1 MSTQSERT
9 ERTLNIFSLY
19 LLQTIT
25 ELMGPEMAKGSL
37 ERVGEAIA
45 EKLLQKFGAD
55 SLHVVDLKDLT
66 KNANPLKFFD
76 DTLEA
81 HGGMVYVIERCPFV
95 REVRD
100 FLELNKEMP
109 PLLSEIVEIYN
120 REGLG
125 YAVSP
130 FCIIHQTLRAKI
142 VHEIKVGDKGVEFLQ
157 LGCKAPS
164 GKIKLA
170 DQNIKK
176 VGSSDTAVQDILKSR
191 ACCYA
196 ISPKP

>member
-1 MSTQSERT
+1 MSTT
-9 ERTLNIFSLY
+9 TDKTLNIFSLY

-25 ELMGPEMAKGSL
+25 ELMGPEMAKGTL

-45 EKLLQKFGAD
+45 EKLIQKFGQD
-55 SLHVVDLKDLT
+55 SLHVADLKDLVKT
-66 KNANPLKFFD
+66 GNPLKFFD

-81 HGGMVYVIERCPFV
+81 KGDQVYVIEKCPFI

-100 FLELNKEMP
+100 FLEVNKEMP

-130 FCIIHQTLRAKI
+130 FCIIHQTLRARI
-142 VHEIKVGDKGVEFLQ
+142 VKEIKVGGKEVEFLQ
-157 LGCKAPS
+157 LGCKSPS
-164 GKIKLA
+164 GKVKLA

-176 VGSSDTAVQDILKSR
+176 IGTSEVVIQDILKSR

-196 ISPKP
+196 ITSKP

>member
-1 MSTQSERT
+1 MSTQP

-45 EKLLQKFGAD
+45 EKLLQKFGVD
-55 SLHVVDLKDLT
+55 SLHVADLKDLT
-66 KNANPLKFFD
+66 NNANPLKFFD
-76 DTLEA
+76 DTLQMQD
-81 HGGMVYVIERCPFV
+81 GKLYVIERCPFI

-100 FLELNKEMP
+100 FMEVNKEMP
-109 PLLSEIVEIYN
+109 PLLTEIVEIYN

-130 FCIIHQTLRAKI
+130 FCIIHQTLRARLVK
-142 VHEIKVGDKGVEFLQ
+142 EIKVGGKDVNFFQ

-170 DQNIKK
+170 DQNITKL
-176 VGSSDTAVQDILKSR
+176 GSSDAAIQEVLKTR

-196 ISPKP
+196 ITPKLS

>member
-1 MSTQSERT
+1 MSTQSDK
-9 ERTLNIFSLY
+9 TLNIFSLY

-45 EKLLQKFGAD
+45 EKLFQKFGLD
-55 SLHVVDLKDLT
+55 SLLVGDLKDLAKT
-66 KNANPLKFFD
+66 ANPLKFFD
-76 DTLEA
+76 DTLETQ
-81 HGGMVYVIERCPFV
+81 GDKLYVIERCPFI

-100 FLELNKEMP
+100 FLEVNKEMP

-130 FCIIHQTLRAKI
+130 FCIIHQTLRAKL
-142 VHEIKVGDKGVEFLQ
+142 VHAIRVGGQDVEYLQ

-176 VGSSDTAVQDILKSR
+176 VGSSDVAVQDILKAR

-196 ISPKP
+196 IVRKP

>member
-1 MSTQSERT
+1 MSSPTDK
-9 ERTLNIFSLY
+9 TLNIFALY

-45 EKLLQKFGAD
+45 ERLLQKFGKD
-55 SLHVVDLKDLT
+55 SLNVSDLKDLAKST
-66 KNANPLKFFD
+66 NPLKFFD

-81 HGGMVYVIERCPFV
+81 QGDKLYVIERCPFI

-100 FLELNKEMP
+100 FLEVNKEMP

-130 FCIIHQTLRAKI
+130 FCIIHQTLRAKL
-142 VHEIKVGDKGVEFLQ
+142 VHEIKVGGKDVEFLQ

-170 DQNIKK
+170 DLNIKK
-176 VGSSDTAVQDILKSR
+176 VGSSDIAVQEILKSR

-196 ISPKP
+196 IIPKP

>member
-1 MSTQSERT
+1 MSTQP

-19 LLQTIT
+19 LLQTLT

-45 EKLLQKFGAD
+45 EKLLQKFGMD
-55 SLHVVDLKDLT
+55 SLHVADLKDLLKT
-66 KNANPLKFFD
+66 ANPLKFFD
-76 DTLEA
+76 DTLQ
-81 HGGMVYVIERCPFV
+81 MQDDKLYVIERCPFI

-100 FLELNKEMP
+100 FMEVNKEIP
-109 PLLSEIVEIYN
+109 PLLTEIVEIYN

-130 FCIIHQTLRAKI
+130 FCIIHQTLRAKL
-142 VHEIKVGDKGVEFLQ
+142 VKEIKVGGKDVDFFQ
-157 LGCKAPS
+157 LGCKSPS

-170 DQNIKK
+170 DQNIMKL
-176 VGSSDTAVQDILKSR
+176 GSSESTIQDVLKTR

-196 ISPKP
+196 ITPKLG

>member
-1 MSTQSERT
+1 MSTQSDK
-9 ERTLNIFSLY
+9 TLNIFSLY

-45 EKLLQKFGAD
+45 EKLLQKFGSD
-55 SLHVVDLKDLT
+55 SLHVADLKDLAKT
-66 KNANPLKFFD
+66 QNPLKFFD

-81 HGGMVYVIERCPFV
+81 KGDQVYVIERCPFI

-100 FLELNKEMP
+100 FLEVNKEMP

-130 FCIIHQTLRAKI
+130 FCIIHQTLRTRL
-142 VHEIKVGDKGVEFLQ
+142 VRDIKAGGKDVEFLQ
-157 LGCKAPS
+157 LGCKALS
-164 GKIKLA
+164 GKLKLA

-176 VGSSDTAVQDILKSR
+176 VGSSDATVQDFLKNRS
-191 ACCYA
+191 CCYG
-196 ISPKP
+196 IKPKP